1 MQTIIRNWGNSQG
14 LYIPKKLLKEA
25 SLSVNDSVEISVVDG
40 VLMIR
45 KNDSGDIRRNALEAL
60 RELRNAHRE
69 AAERI
74 SEDYRTERN
83 EHIDE
88 KYSR

>member
-1 MQTIIRNWGNSQG
+1 MQTVIRNWGNSQG

-25 SLSVNDSVEISVVDG
+25 SLNVNDSVDITVVDG

-45 KNDSGDIRRNALEAL
+45 KNDSVDIRRNALEAL
-60 RELRNAHRE
+60 REIRNAYRE
-69 AAERI
+69 AADLV

-83 EHIDE
+83 EYIDE
-88 KYSR
+88 KYSK